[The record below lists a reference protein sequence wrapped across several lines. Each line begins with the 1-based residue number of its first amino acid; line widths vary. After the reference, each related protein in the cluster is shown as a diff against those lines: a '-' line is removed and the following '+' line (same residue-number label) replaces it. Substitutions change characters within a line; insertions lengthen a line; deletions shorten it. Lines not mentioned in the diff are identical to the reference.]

1 MPFGGHAHLIA
12 IAHAVRYFSEAI
24 RSLQPTEQFLALAHL
39 RQIGPAPQVK
49 APRERQ
55 KP

>member
-12 IAHAVRYFSEAI
+12 IAHAVRYFSI